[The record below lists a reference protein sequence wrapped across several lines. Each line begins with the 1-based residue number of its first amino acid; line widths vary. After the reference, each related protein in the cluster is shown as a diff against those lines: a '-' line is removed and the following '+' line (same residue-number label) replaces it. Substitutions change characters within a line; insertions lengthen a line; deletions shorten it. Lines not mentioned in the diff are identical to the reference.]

1 MEKQIKTIGVLTS
14 GGDAPGMNA
23 AVRAVVRTGLH
34 KGYRMIGIQRGYN
47 GLLNGECFE
56 MNLRSV
62 SNIISAGGTILY
74 TARCLEFKTKEG
86 QDKGAEKCR
95 ELGIDA
101 LVVIGGD
108 GSYRGARELA
118 HRGIPMI
125 GLPGTID
132 NDISCTDYT
141 IGYDTAMNTAL
152 EMIDKLRDT
161 TQSHDRCSVVE
172 VMGRNAGYIALNV
185 AIASGAMAVLLPLV
199 RRSSVLREF
208 GNSPTLTQP
217 FTLRLEEQA
226 LQVWSKFEQ
235 YTLPWQGI
243 TYAKE
248 TKDYIILIG
257 CYRMG
262 LFVIEKADCDPADL
276 NALLSALHEK
286 APAFGG
292 AK

>member
-1 MEKQIKTIGVLTS
+1 MTT
-14 GGDAPGMNA
+14 
-23 AVRAVVRTGLH
+23 
-34 KGYRMIGIQRGYN
+34 
-47 GLLNGECFE
+47 F
-56 MNLRSV
+56 
-62 SNIISAGGTILY
+62 
-74 TARCLEFKTKEG
+74 EFKMTPR
-86 QDKGAEKCR
+86 A
-95 ELGIDA
+95 
-101 LVVIGGD
+101 
-108 GSYRGARELA
+108 YYARWRVLQ
-118 HRGIPMI
+118 RQ
-125 GLPGTID
+125 
-132 NDISCTDYT
+132 
-141 IGYDTAMNTAL
+141 
-152 EMIDKLRDT
+152 KLRLQWVFCALCAVLAVAGILLYFLLQD
-161 TQSHDRCSVVE
+161 VE
-172 VMGRNAGYIALNV
+172 ETAILPALSGIV
-185 AIASGAMAVLLPLV
+185 AAMAVLLPCV

>member
-1 MEKQIKTIGVLTS
+1 MTT
-14 GGDAPGMNA
+14 
-23 AVRAVVRTGLH
+23 
-34 KGYRMIGIQRGYN
+34 
-47 GLLNGECFE
+47 F
-56 MNLRSV
+56 
-62 SNIISAGGTILY
+62 
-74 TARCLEFKTKEG
+74 EFKMTPRAYYAG
-86 QDKGAEKCR
+86 WRVLQRQQLRLQWVLCTLCAVLAAAGILLYFLLQDVE
-95 ELGIDA
+95 E
-101 LVVIGGD
+101 
-108 GSYRGARELA
+108 
-118 HRGIPMI
+118 
-125 GLPGTID
+125 
-132 NDISCTDYT
+132 
-141 IGYDTAMNTAL
+141 TAMLPAL
-152 EMIDKLRDT
+152 SGI
-161 TQSHDRCSVVE
+161 
-172 VMGRNAGYIALNV
+172 V
-185 AIASGAMAVLLPLV
+185 AAMAVLLPWV

-262 LFVIEKADCDPADL
+262 LFVIEKANCDPADL

>member
-1 MEKQIKTIGVLTS
+1 
-14 GGDAPGMNA
+14 
-23 AVRAVVRTGLH
+23 
-34 KGYRMIGIQRGYN
+34 
-47 GLLNGECFE
+47 
-56 MNLRSV
+56 
-62 SNIISAGGTILY
+62 
-74 TARCLEFKTKEG
+74 
-86 QDKGAEKCR
+86 
-95 ELGIDA
+95 
-101 LVVIGGD
+101 
-108 GSYRGARELA
+108 
-118 HRGIPMI
+118 
-125 GLPGTID
+125 
-132 NDISCTDYT
+132 
-141 IGYDTAMNTAL
+141 
-152 EMIDKLRDT
+152 
-161 TQSHDRCSVVE
+161 
-172 VMGRNAGYIALNV
+172 
-185 AIASGAMAVLLPLV
+185 MAVLLPWM

>member
-1 MEKQIKTIGVLTS
+1 MYKYVLKRLLMLIPVIIGVTFIVFFILNLS
-14 GGDAPGMNA
+14 PGDPA
-23 AVRAVVRTGLH
+23 A
-34 KGYRMIGIQRGYN
+34 
-47 GLLNGECFE
+47 
-56 MNLRSV
+56 
-62 SNIISAGGTILY
+62 IILGDQASAEAL
-74 TARCLEFKTKEG
+74 AMKRK
-86 QDKGAEKCR
+86 
-95 ELGIDA
+95 ELGLDDPL
-101 LVVIGGD
+101 LVRYGHYMINMLHGD
-108 GSYRGARELA
+108 LGTSYKNNLSVWSQVMERF
-118 HRGIPMI
+118 P
-125 GLPGTID
+125 
-132 NDISCTDYT
+132 
-141 IGYDTAMNTAL
+141 NTAVL
-152 EMIDKLRDT
+152 AVAGILLYFLLQD
-161 TQSHDRCSVVE
+161 VE
-172 VMGRNAGYIALNV
+172 ETAILPALSGIV
-185 AIASGAMAVLLPLV
+185 AAMAVLLPWV

>member
-1 MEKQIKTIGVLTS
+1 M
-14 GGDAPGMNA
+14 
-23 AVRAVVRTGLH
+23 
-34 KGYRMIGIQRGYN
+34 
-47 GLLNGECFE
+47 
-56 MNLRSV
+56 
-62 SNIISAGGTILY
+62 
-74 TARCLEFKTKEG
+74 
-86 QDKGAEKCR
+86 
-95 ELGIDA
+95 
-101 LVVIGGD
+101 
-108 GSYRGARELA
+108 
-118 HRGIPMI
+118 
-125 GLPGTID
+125 
-132 NDISCTDYT
+132 
-141 IGYDTAMNTAL
+141 
-152 EMIDKLRDT
+152 
-161 TQSHDRCSVVE
+161 
-172 VMGRNAGYIALNV
+172 
-185 AIASGAMAVLLPLV
+185 

-286 APAFGG
+286 APAFGS

>member
-1 MEKQIKTIGVLTS
+1 MGVLRPVCGAGS
-14 GGDAPGMNA
+14 GGYF
-23 AVRAVVRTGLH
+23 AV
-34 KGYRMIGIQRGYN
+34 
-47 GLLNGECFE
+47 F
-56 MNLRSV
+56 
-62 SNIISAGGTILY
+62 SA
-74 TARCLEFKTKEG
+74 ARCGRDGDTP
-86 QDKGAEKCR
+86 GAERYCSSHGCAAA
-95 ELGIDA
+95 LGA
-101 LVVIGGD
+101 AQF
-108 GSYRGARELA
+108 RA
-118 HRGIPMI
+118 
-125 GLPGTID
+125 
-132 NDISCTDYT
+132 
-141 IGYDTAMNTAL
+141 
-152 EMIDKLRDT
+152 
-161 TQSHDRCSVVE
+161 
-172 VMGRNAGYIALNV
+172 
-185 AIASGAMAVLLPLV
+185 
-199 RRSSVLREF
+199 REF